1 MHKLPLAGTAFDM
14 ESRHAPRYQVKVDP
28 ERFRTVN
35 NDAITVPETIDA
47 IRAITGTI
55 SNAEELIAKSTA
67 TLGIGPPI
75 QMPGQR

>member
-1 MHKLPLAGTAFDM
+1 M
-14 ESRHAPRYQVKVDP
+14 ESRHALRLQAKVVP

-35 NDAITVPETIDA
+35 IETIDA

-67 TLGIGPPI
+67 TLGIGLPI